1 MSRHRVID
9 CDFLVNEPMSAS
21 LRQRWHNLWT
31 SMELP
36 VPRALGEDLLDAWR
50 EGNRHYHTLRHLVE
64 CLALLDRF
72 RHLAKHPDDIEL
84 ALWLHDLILDPKAF
98 DNEERSAIWAEQV
111 LPTVGLPLERVARV
125 AAMVRAT
132 AAHAQPADADAQLM
146 LDIDLGILAA
156 APERLDQYERQIQAE
171 YAWVPWA
178 TYREARMRILGEFQ
192 ARSPLYVT
200 EAFRTEHEVIAHANL
215 ERLVAWLAA
224 QETDPRSP

>member
-1 MSRHRVID
+1 MIG
-9 CDFLVNEPMSAS
+9 CDFPVDEPMSAS
-21 LRQRWHNLWT
+21 LRQRWHTLWT
-31 SMELP
+31 GLELP

-64 CLALLDRF
+64 CLTLLDRF

-98 DNEERSAIWAEQV
+98 DNEERSALWAEHV
-111 LPTVGLPLERVARV
+111 LPTVGLPSERVARV

-156 APERLDQYERQIQAE
+156 SPERLEQYERQIQAE
-171 YAWVPWA
+171 YAWVPWE
-178 TYREARMRILGEFQ
+178 TYREARTRILGEFQ
-192 ARSPLYVT
+192 ARSPLYGT
-200 EAFRTEHEVIAHANL
+200 DAFRAEHEAIAHANL
-215 ERLVAWLAA
+215 TRLVAWLADQA
-224 QETDPRSP
+224 TDPRPA